1 MKITRF
7 GFWKAA
13 TALALVLAT
22 SATVSAQ
29 TPNEPLPDRLNPEV
43 VGINNLA
50 PRSTFAAT
58 AYKQISLDG
67 DWRFKLVEEPAL
79 VPFNFSMEDFGTDM
93 VEWKTIPVPSNFQME
108 GYGYPVY
115 TNIPYPWPKPWTPPY
130 VPDAENW
137 VGLYRREFE
146 VDQADVAR
154 DKKIILH
161 FGGVESCFY
170 VYVNGEEIG
179 MGKDARTPVEF
190 DISKAIRAGRN
201 TIAVKVYR
209 RSDGSFLEDQDFFR
223 LSGIFR
229 SVYCYVQPAVAV
241 ADTKVVTEFKNDE
254 LTEAVLKVEVALQNN
269 TPYKKTGTAVLTL
282 DANNP
287 TNVNIAEHIGGAAPN
302 EGADVSFELKGREV
316 KTIAFEIPVK
326 APYLWSAETPWLYP
340 ANLKIYDAN
349 FKATLD
355 AGFKVGFRKVE
366 IADGQ
371 LLVNNKPIL
380 LKGVNRHEHDAYRG
394 HAVTEEGMLQ
404 DIRVMKSLN
413 VNAVRTSHYPNDPR
427 WYELC
432 DKYGLYV
439 VDEANIESHGM
450 GYGKESLANPPEWLA
465 AHMNRTQR
473 MAFRDRN
480 HPSIIVWSLGNEAGN
495 GPNFHATYKWLK
507 EFDPTRPV
515 QYERAQL
522 DWNTDIFCPMYM
534 SVAGVI
540 DYAKKEE
547 KKADGKRPLI
557 QCEYSHA
564 MGNSNGN
571 FKLYWDAIRELKH
584 LQGGFIWDW
593 VDQGIAMRV
602 PKQEV
607 ADLSAN
613 KLPIGI
619 VGLVAPP
626 EEVGTIFKGVETSP
640 RKTKL
645 ALKGYA
651 VVGGL
656 SGLPTGKN
664 ADPSSAVANVDKLN
678 FVGKT
683 PFTLEATVYPYTDAE
698 GTYVG
703 KSDYQYA
710 LKQQNGGVQ
719 LYIYNGDRWISATGK
734 VDGWLKKWHDVAGVY
749 DGENLIV
756 YVDGKEIARTACSEE
771 IAESPFPV
779 ELNRNSY
786 HTNRLAGAL
795 LQTARIYSR
804 ALPAEEVA
812 TNYYDRK
819 NRDGLELFVDF
830 NQTKIEKT
838 DEVYYG
844 YGGNFGP
851 VDVPTDQN
859 FCMNGVVAADRTP
872 HPGAQEI
879 KKYYSDVWLARADA
893 SNANDFS
900 GYTVKNEYFFRD
912 LAHIELHASLLENGV
927 VVATKELFPGADFA
941 NAAPQTTVPLKLA
954 FDGFSLSDLSK
965 FDAKPGAEYVVSFD
979 VLQNVDDG
987 ALPKGSLLSTEQ
999 FRLPIYSAA
1008 PNTLEIAAEK
1018 ATVADAA
1025 RMLDETF
1032 RLDFWRAPVDNERGN
1047 HMPTRQSAWRNAAYE
1062 INWAPEWRE
1071 FDVDGAAG
1079 FERVGKF
1086 ARFDAT
1092 VKETVVFYDRA
1103 AKISVEIEKGKNV
1116 PDLPRL
1122 GGYFLLPAA
1131 QDEDVSVEYYGRG
1144 PEENYWDRNAGS
1156 PLGFY
1161 QTTVDKM
1168 RVLTYSEPG
1177 EFGARTDCRW
1187 VAVENKSGQRLRF
1200 VALDSNGTKT
1210 DANGAATLTFSARRA
1225 LNRDLESVE
1234 HNWQI
1239 PRRDFV
1245 VLNVD
1250 FAQQGVGGDD
1260 SWGAQTYPQYRLSG
1274 GKYRY
1279 EFLVEVEKG
1288 AL

>member
-1 MKITRF
+1 
-7 GFWKAA
+7 
-13 TALALVLAT
+13 
-22 SATVSAQ
+22 
-29 TPNEPLPDRLNPEV
+29 
-43 VGINNLA
+43 
-50 PRSTFAAT
+50 
-58 AYKQISLDG
+58 
-67 DWRFKLVEEPAL
+67 
-79 VPFNFSMEDFGTDM
+79 
-93 VEWKTIPVPSNFQME
+93 
-108 GYGYPVY
+108 
-115 TNIPYPWPKPWTPPY
+115 
-130 VPDAENW
+130 
-137 VGLYRREFE
+137 
-146 VDQADVAR
+146 
-154 DKKIILH
+154 
-161 FGGVESCFY
+161 
-170 VYVNGEEIG
+170 
-179 MGKDARTPVEF
+179 ARTPVEF

-241 ADTKVVTEFKNDE
+241 ADAKVVTEFKNAE

-287 TNVNIAEHIGGAAPN
+287 TNVNIAERIGGAAPN

-316 KTIAFEIPVK
+316 KTVAFEIPVK

-340 ANLKIYDAN
+340 ANLKIYDAD

-427 WYELC
+427 WYDLC

-664 ADPSSAVANVDKLN
+664 ADPSSAAANVDKLN

-771 IAESPFPV
+771 IAKSPFPV

-859 FCMNGVVAADRTP
+859 FCMNGVVSADRKP

-941 NAAPQTTVPLKLA
+941 NAAPQTTVKFNLA

-965 FDAKPGAEYVVSFD
+965 FDAKPGAEYVVNFD

-1018 ATVADAA
+1018 ATV
-1025 RMLDETF
+1025 
-1032 RLDFWRAPVDNERGN
+1032 
-1047 HMPTRQSAWRNAAYE
+1047 
-1062 INWAPEWRE
+1062 
-1071 FDVDGAAG
+1071 
-1079 FERVGKF
+1079 
-1086 ARFDAT
+1086 
-1092 VKETVVFYDRA
+1092 
-1103 AKISVEIEKGKNV
+1103 
-1116 PDLPRL
+1116 
-1122 GGYFLLPAA
+1122 
-1131 QDEDVSVEYYGRG
+1131 
-1144 PEENYWDRNAGS
+1144 
-1156 PLGFY
+1156 
-1161 QTTVDKM
+1161 
-1168 RVLTYSEPG
+1168 
-1177 EFGARTDCRW
+1177 
-1187 VAVENKSGQRLRF
+1187 
-1200 VALDSNGTKT
+1200 
-1210 DANGAATLTFSARRA
+1210 
-1225 LNRDLESVE
+1225 
-1234 HNWQI
+1234 
-1239 PRRDFV
+1239 
-1245 VLNVD
+1245 
-1250 FAQQGVGGDD
+1250 
-1260 SWGAQTYPQYRLSG
+1260 
-1274 GKYRY
+1274 
-1279 EFLVEVEKG
+1279 
-1288 AL
+1288 